1 MAKAKSISPP
11 RRPRTRLGVVLPLVF
26 FAALTALF
34 FVALFSDDPS
44 KLPSALIGKPVPE
57 FTLPPVEGLKNG
69 ADQVPGFTNRDLA
82 QGEVSLV
89 NVWASWCGPCHIE
102 HPFLTQLAERGDI
115 AMYGLNYKDNAS
127 AARRFLGRYGNPY
140 KAVGQDDNGRIAIN
154 WGRLRS
160 TGDLHRGWR
169 GPHRLQTCGT
179 AGRRRDREQVVA
191 GGRKGA
197 GARADADA
205 WGVYSLGG
213 RPMDF
218 TIRFSM
224 AMNSR
229 R

>member
-1 MAKAKSISPP
+1 MAKAKSMSPP
-11 RRPRTRLGVVLPLVF
+11 QRPRTRLGVLLPLLF

-34 FVALFSDDPS
+34 FVALFSGDPS

-57 FTLPPVEGLKNG
+57 FALPPVEGLKNG
-69 ADQVPGFTNRDLA
+69 ADQVPGFTNKDLA

-154 WGRLRS
+154 WGVYGVPE
-160 TGDLHRGWR
+160 TFIVDG
-169 GPHRLQTCGT
+169 
-179 AGRRRDREQVVA
+179 AGRIVFKHVGPLDADVIENRLLPAVE
-191 GGRKGA
+191 K
-197 GARADADA
+197 ARAP
-205 WGVYSLGG
+205 G
-213 RPMDF
+213 
-218 TIRFSM
+218 
-224 AMNSR
+224 
-229 R
+229 